1 MAYSKQ
7 NFQDGQIL
15 NAANLEVMENGIIAG
30 QGAKNLLVNSD
41 FRNPIDI
48 DNKIGATNVNPC
60 FTRWNF
66 ERANPNTTTQIIKI
80 DNGIRVYKNGG
91 QTRFYQ
97 SCNYNLLG
105 KTVSYAVGTTE
116 GIFVG
121 SCSVS
126 TSGVFTRIGTHTGY
140 LSVYHS
146 SESGKTIFSLYFN
159 DNSEDAIDL
168 YWAAL
173 YEGAYTK
180 ETLPNYVP
188 NLGLEENI
196 LSQVITQPENFV
208 LNNNFIDPIN
218 SQFQTTYT
226 NNVSSSTTFY
236 TIDKWELGRW
246 STDGSGTAALT
257 LRSDGIYLHGGTDSN
272 NKSNSCNLYQII
284 DVNDKMYGVP
294 FTAVLHTTTSTHDN
308 AALFRIWDANTSDTF
323 GQMNVKTGY
332 NIINFT
338 IPSTCSRL
346 AIGFGTMASYGGHG
360 QISIVAQ
367 YAALYKGKYTI
378 ENLPTYTPYT
388 KQMEM
393 LRCGIPTSPRNVL
406 KNSDFTYPLNTKG
419 FSSMSSGSY
428 ITIDCWNSWISGNG
442 GKIELTSS
450 GIKISPPSSENIGI
464 YQQIENYQLN
474 KIYTIVVYINN
485 LPYLKS
491 FQMGNFGVGTKLG
504 PVYFYSIPSAN
515 VLIRINSTDSEVT
528 IQKVALY
535 EGAYTLDTIPMY
547 QSESKHVEM
556 LNCNVPLAPHNL
568 LDNSDFRNPVNQRGA
583 TSYTGTGGKV
593 YTIDRWHTW
602 SASISVSVQSGY
614 LSVTNSTD
622 SIYQNISQIIDKHNL
637 TGKAAT
643 IAVWDAND
651 NVYCASGVISTNNEI
666 SCNTPTDF
674 WFTAILEDDNTI
686 YFAIRPRGAKTA
698 NIKAAALYEGSYDAS
713 TLPAYV
719 PKGYAAELAECQR
732 YYLPL
737 NHQLLGSGYTFSD
750 GAALLVPRKMRI
762 DAPSFVASGII
773 RARVNGADYPL
784 TLSYVTTY
792 GSMIKVDFARNNI
805 PMNYPCAF
813 YSEASGVSLNAD
825 L

>member
-7 NFQDGQIL
+7 NFQNGQIL
-15 NAANLEVMENGIIAG
+15 NAANLEAMENGIIAG

-66 ERANPNTTTQIIKI
+66 DRANPNTTTQIIKI

-91 QTRFYQ
+91 QARFYQ

-126 TSGVFTRIGTHTGY
+126 TSSVFTRIGTHTGH
-140 LSVYHS
+140 LSVYQGS
-146 SESGKTIFSLYFN
+146 ASEKAIFSLYFN
-159 DNSEDAIDL
+159 DNTEDAIDL

-246 STDGSGTAALT
+246 STDGNGTAALA

-272 NKSNSCNLYQII
+272 DKPNSCNLYQII

-294 FTAVLHTTTSTHDN
+294 FTAVLHTTVSTHDN

-346 AIGFGTMASYGGHG
+346 AIGFGSMASYGGHG
-360 QISIVAQ
+360 QISIVTQ

-393 LRCGIPTSPRNVL
+393 LRCGIPTSPKNVL
-406 KNSDFTYPLNTKG
+406 KNSDFTYPLNTNG
-419 FSSMSSGSY
+419 FSSISSGAY
-428 ITIDCWNSWISGNG
+428 TTIDCWKSWISGNG

-450 GIKISPPSSENIGI
+450 GIKLSPPSSENIGI

-474 KIYTIVVYINN
+474 KIYTVVVYINN
-485 LPYLKS
+485 LPYLKR
-491 FQMGNFGVGTKLG
+491 FQMGNYGVGIKLG

-515 VLIRINSTDSEVT
+515 VLIRINSTDSAVT
-528 IQKVALY
+528 IQKIALY

-556 LNCNVPLAPHNL
+556 LNCGVSLAPYNL
-568 LDNSDFRNPVNQRGA
+568 LDNSDFRNPVNQRGQKQI
-583 TSYTGTGGKV
+583 SENGYF
-593 YTIDRWHTW
+593 IDRWMNYTGSQELVAGGVKTTASGNTAYISQYVES
-602 SASISVSVQSGY
+602 SAIRDGVYSFAAKVNGSVRIRVISISGTTITTVSNAEAGFEGGY
-614 LSVTNSTD
+614 LNA
-622 SIYQNISQIIDKHNL
+622 IYQNGGRFEFML
-637 TGKAAT
+637 R
-643 IAVWDAND
+643 V
-651 NVYCASGVISTNNEI
+651 
-666 SCNTPTDF
+666 
-674 WFTAILEDDNTI
+674 EDGNSIVTEWM
-686 YFAIRPRGAKTA
+686 
-698 NIKAAALYEGSYDAS
+698 ALYEGSYTAD
-713 TLPAYV
+713 TLPAYQ
-719 PKGYAAELAECQR
+719 PKGYAAELAECRR
-732 YYLPL
+732 YYKVIDVNVAPWLFETTTIRRYYVGYEPMRTAPTVDVSGL
-737 NHQLLGSGYTFSD
+737 KEYATWTDLASTMNPYNIKNNRVLLSATAETTSTKLYIGGSI
-750 GAALLVPRKMRI
+750 AL
-762 DAPSFVASGII
+762 S
-773 RARVNGADYPL
+773 
-784 TLSYVTTY
+784 
-792 GSMIKVDFARNNI
+792 
-805 PMNYPCAF
+805 
-813 YSEASGVSLNAD
+813 AD